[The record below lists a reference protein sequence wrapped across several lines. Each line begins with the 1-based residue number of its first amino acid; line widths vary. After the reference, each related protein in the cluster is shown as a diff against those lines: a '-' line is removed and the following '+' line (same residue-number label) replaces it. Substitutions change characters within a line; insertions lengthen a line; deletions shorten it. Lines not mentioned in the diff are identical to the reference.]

1 MVLSKRMGRTMRIA
15 GVSIFITSLT
25 DFVAFLV
32 SATSA
37 LPALRSFVI
46 FAGFGILFDF
56 IFEITIYSSFLAFN
70 LQW

>member
-1 MVLSKRMGRTMRIA
+1 MVISKRMSKTMRLA

-32 SATSA
+32 SASSA

-56 IFEITIYSSFLAFN
+56 IF
-70 LQW
+70 

>member
-1 MVLSKRMGRTMRIA
+1 MIISKRMSKTMRLA

-32 SATSA
+32 SASSA

-46 FAGFGILFDF
+46 FAGFGIFFDF
-56 IFEITIYSSFLAFN
+56 IFEITIYSSFLACD
-70 LQW
+70 L